1 MVWSYNNELR
11 CQMDVLCDQSI
22 AWNDSHMDNWRKINL
37 QLTQWSYV
45 IGLPRI
51 VFGGQEI
58 GTFSIKVWF
67 SF

>member
-1 MVWSYNNELR
+1 MVWSYNNELS
-11 CQMDVLCDQSI
+11 CQMDVLHDQSI

-51 VFGGQEI
+51 VFSGQEI
-58 GTFSIKVWF
+58 EPSA
-67 SF
+67 